1 MKGLSMSFLVKQVD
15 NDKLV
20 VPKMSETFGTPSMAR
35 PVSTGFFTADGIDS
49 KF

>member
-1 MKGLSMSFLVKQVD
+1 MSFLVKQVD

-20 VPKMSETFGTPSMAR
+20 VPKMSETFATPSMGR
-35 PVSTGFFTADGIDS
+35 PVSTGFVTADGIDS